1 MSRWTMKSVVLHN
14 LPMNMKGALKANQV
28 KLEKANF
35 FLLYL
40 LDSKLFKKCLRRS
53 SQPVCEHLFNE
64 DKKKNKGWWPRGWF
78 LSSKYRSTSS
88 TSYEWYYGRTIVYN
102 KMKITWGYFE
112 RKYLKNTK
120 MWKIEKTRHCW
131 RLWFK
136 FVNNY
141 LVLRP
146 QIKVMAQNYVM
157 AAIQTWEGKKINWVF
172 IMQHIIHEEIVKTKV
187 RVPKVVELYP
197 TFHIMTF
204 YHAWPTHAVVCDQPS
219 TSQT

>member
-28 KLEKANF
+28 KLEKAKIFYFIYWIQNSLKNAF
-35 FLLYL
+35 VDQVNQFVSTY
-40 LDSKLFKKCLRRS
+40 STKT
-53 SQPVCEHLFNE
+53 
-64 DKKKNKGWWPRGWF
+64 KKNKGWWPRGWF

-120 MWKIEKTRHCW
+120 MWKIEKTQHCW

-157 AAIQTWEGKKINWVF
+157 VAIQTWEGKKINWVF